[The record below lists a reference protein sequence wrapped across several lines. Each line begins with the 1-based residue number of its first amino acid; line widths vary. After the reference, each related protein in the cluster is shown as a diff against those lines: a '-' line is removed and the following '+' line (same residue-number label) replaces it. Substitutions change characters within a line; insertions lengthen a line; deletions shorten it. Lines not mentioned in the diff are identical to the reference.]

1 MSREVDRQHSAGH
14 AIARAK
20 SDRRVY
26 LFQYACDTLVGV
38 ETEVQCLQS
47 ARLSHPHLHC
57 DLVVAQPASDCRAL
71 HRWEYSALRTDP
83 DASLL
88 PRAPNEAIACLL
100 TSGALAFGATC
111 AVLYTVASPDA
122 TAGRHHR
129 PGYIMSQ
136 HWTSYC
142 KARGMLPG
150 NHRMCSMRGLL
161 CENGRPDSTIH
172 HVSTMQCTAC
182 TSVNT
187 WFKGGTLVNSVHH
200 ASVVVYV

>member
-71 HRWEYSALRTDP
+71 HRWVIPPHAGWTLGTAYHMP
-83 DASLL
+83 ASYLHL
-88 PRAPNEAIACLL
+88 HFHRSIARFERIQTPVFFL
-100 TSGALAFGATC
+100 
-111 AVLYTVASPDA
+111 
-122 TAGRHHR
+122 
-129 PGYIMSQ
+129 
-136 HWTSYC
+136 
-142 KARGMLPG
+142 
-150 NHRMCSMRGLL
+150 GLQMK
-161 CENGRPDSTIH
+161 R
-172 HVSTMQCTAC
+172 
-182 TSVNT
+182 
-187 WFKGGTLVNSVHH
+187 
-200 ASVVVYV
+200 